1 MLNEP
6 ECKAIFD
13 KCKKALDK
21 GEAKVTKITFK
32 ETMKLKPLPLNT
44 VEATKLISN
53 KLKISPEVSMAVM
66 EKLYNMGYLSYP
78 RTETNSYNPSINLRS
93 IVNQLRAN
101 EDFGKFADEIANG
114 T

>member
-1 MLNEP
+1 MDLNYVEKQEQGEDLEAQFTWARTRTFDEV

-13 KCKKALDK
+13 RCKKELEK
-21 GEAKVTKITFK
+21 GEAKVVKVITKEIQ
-32 ETMKLKPLPLNT
+32 KLKPLPLNT

-53 KLKISPEVSMAVM
+53 KLKIGPEVSMAVM

-78 RTETNSYNPSINLRS
+78 RTET
-93 IVNQLRAN
+93 
-101 EDFGKFADEIANG
+101 